1 MKNASGCHPAALL
14 FLCRGDAVSY
24 TLRQVQ
30 TLLTKPELELFQA
43 SRANA
48 IKELT
53 ERQLSSKITRTRT
66 LRAKYRDLYQRQTV
80 KTQKGPAAARRP
92 AGNDNNRTEVKADV
106 MQEVLGRFEERLA
119 KVQADATKTAAK
131 TAAVKNSKPAPAKS
145 AAKKPAAAAKTTAAA
160 APRKKAAK
168 SATKA
173 YPAKAVKAAAVKK
186 ASGARK
192 AASKAAVKKTA
203 SSSAAPAKASKTAAN
218 TPKVAG
224 NATAAAQ
231 GAVPTTQPA
240 AASRGNPI
248 KAKPVN
254 KKIQAS
260 GQSRTQAAQAKRD
273 SR

>member
-1 MKNASGCHPAALL
+1 M
-14 FLCRGDAVSY
+14 SY

-119 KVQADATKTAAK
+119 KLQTTAQKSVATAATKRAAAPAKAVKKTAAK
-131 TAAVKNSKPAPAKS
+131 TATKTATKS
-145 AAKKPAAAAKTTAAA
+145 AAKTAVKKPAAKATSKTTAAA
-160 APRKKAAK
+160 PRKAAKKAA
-168 SATKA
+168 TKA
-173 YPAKAVKAAAVKK
+173 APKKAAAVKK
-186 ASGARK
+186 TAAKPVKPAKSSKAPAKK
-192 AASKAAVKKTA
+192 AA
-203 SSSAAPAKASKTAAN
+203 AAPAKARKTAA
-218 TPKVAG
+218 ASAEGGG
-224 NATAAAQ
+224 NAAAAAR
-231 GAVPTTQPA
+231 GAVPTRQPA

-248 KAKPVN
+248 KAQPVN
-254 KKIQAS
+254 KKIKAS
-260 GQSRTQAAQAKRD
+260 GQSKTRAAQAKRD